1 MNFEMLTQKVYHN
14 PRLRVLAHVGFWVF
28 QLLLN
33 WYMTNISFNT
43 FNRFD
48 QVILFQLSLTGT
60 LNLVLFYYPLAYFV
74 LPQISKG
81 KYISGLLLLVLQVF
95 LYAAVNAIGEE
106 TVLTHCESCMLQIK
120 QSQTGYYQFLK
131 GFWLNRVLA
140 KVLSLGT
147 IFGLIFTISTPLA
160 IKIALGAFRKQISA
174 IKLAKENVEL
184 EFNFLKSQVNPHFLF
199 NTLNNIYGLILSGKP
214 DRSAA
219 LVARLSSL
227 LRYIL
232 YESNQQ
238 TMPLTK
244 EINLIKD
251 YIELEKVRLNFTQ
264 VSFIGNLDKQ
274 SYQIAP
280 LLLMPLIENAFKFCG
295 DDASSYINIAIDV
308 LNGTLHLKIENTI
321 DFKREGMPEGGIGL
335 TNFGKRLSL
344 YYPNRYQREAGRK
357 EGLYIVD
364 LTVNLL

>member
-1 MNFEMLTQKVYHN
+1 
-14 PRLRVLAHVGFWVF
+14 VLAHVGFWVF

-60 LNLVLFYYPLAYFV
+60 LNLMLFYYPLAYFV
-74 LPQISKG
+74 LPQISNG
-81 KYISGLLLLVLQVF
+81 KYISGFLLLVLQVF

-147 IFGLIFTISTPLA
+147 VFGLVFTISTPLA
-160 IKIALGAFRKQISA
+160 IKIALGAFRKQIRA
-174 IKLAKENVEL
+174 IQLAKENVEL

-199 NTLNNIYGLILSGKP
+199 NTLNNIYGLILGGKP
-214 DRSAA
+214 DRSAE
-219 LVARLSSL
+219 LVSRLSSL

-232 YESNQQ
+232 YESNHQS
-238 TMPLTK
+238 MPLSK

-251 YIELEKVRLNFTQ
+251 YIELEKVRLNFTR
-264 VSFIGNLDKQ
+264 VSFSENLDAQ

-280 LLLMPLIENAFKFCG
+280 LLLMPLIENAFKFCA
-295 DDASSYINIAIDV
+295 DDASSHININIDV
-308 LNGTLHLKIENTI
+308 LNGKFYLKIENTV
-321 DFKREGMPEGGIGL
+321 DFNREGNTNGGIGL
-335 TNFGKRLSL
+335 ANFNKRLSL
-344 YYPNRYQREAGRK
+344 YYPGRYQYRAGR
-357 EGLYIVD
+357 EDELYVVH
-364 LTVNLL
+364 LTINLL